1 MVHENMM
8 KTNIAI
14 IGGGLAGLSLAQ
26 RLNKAG
32 LDFQLFEARDRL
44 GGRIKAHHQADAGYD
59 LGPAWFWS
67 GQSRME
73 ALIADLG
80 LTRFEQYATGDQLF
94 ETENGQVMRDH
105 GFASMQGSWRVDGGM
120 GKLIEGIADG
130 LPKDC
135 IHTHYA
141 AQTIDKDAGITF
153 ANGKTCQA
161 QQVVF
166 ALPPR
171 LVADLTITPSLDQ
184 TQIDSMRAISTW
196 MAGHAKIL
204 ALYEKPFWR
213 EAGLS
218 GDASSRHG
226 PMVEIHD
233 ASPNN
238 PNSSAGLFGFLGV
251 PAQHRKNNRQA
262 ILAAV
267 QAQLIR
273 LFGEDAAKPIELI
286 YEDWAY
292 EPHTANALDHA
303 PLRHHPHYGLPEA
316 LKNLADRNLHLCVT
330 EVAPEMGGYLEGA
343 LAAAEATAD
352 ALINNDG

>member
-1 MVHENMM
+1 MVHENAM

-14 IGGGLAGLSLAQ
+14 IGGGLAGLSLA
-26 RLNKAG
+26 RHLHKARF
-32 LDFQLFEARDRL
+32 DFQLFEARDRL
-44 GGRIKAHHQADAGYD
+44 GGRIKTHQLEDAGYD

-73 ALIADLG
+73 ALTSDLS
-80 LTRFEQYATGDQLF
+80 LTCFEQFATGMQLY
-94 ETENGQVMRDH
+94 ETENGDIIRDQ

-120 GKLIEGIADG
+120 GKIIQGIADG

-135 IHTHYA
+135 IHTQFKA
-141 AQTIDKDAGITF
+141 ETIDTESGITF
-153 ANGKTCQA
+153 ANGSTCKA
-161 QQVVF
+161 QQIVF

-171 LVADLTITPSLDQ
+171 LIPDLTIKPALDQ
-184 TQIDSMRAISTW
+184 AQIDTMRSISTW

-213 EAGLS
+213 AAGLS

-233 ASPNN
+233 ASPNI

-251 PAQHRKNNRQA
+251 PAPHRRNNEQA

-267 QAQLIR
+267 KAQLIR
-273 LFGEDAAKPIELI
+273 LFGEEAANPIKLI
-286 YEDWAY
+286 YKDWAFDLN
-292 EPHTANALDHA
+292 TANELDLA
-303 PLRHHPHYGLPEA
+303 PLRHHPNYGLPNA
-316 LKNLADRNLHLCVT
+316 LKTLPNRNLHLCVT
-330 EVAPEMGGYLEGA
+330 EVAPQMGGYLEGA
-343 LAAAEATAD
+343 LAAAQTTAD
-352 ALINNDG
+352 ALINNDA

>member
-1 MVHENMM
+1 M

-14 IGGGLAGLSLAQ
+14 IGGGLAGLSLA
-26 RLNKAG
+26 RHLHKAG
-32 LDFQLFEARDRL
+32 LDFQLFEARGRL
-44 GGRIKAHHQADAGYD
+44 GGRIKTHQLEGAGYD

-67 GQSRME
+67 GQTRME
-73 ALIADLG
+73 ALISDLG
-80 LTRFEQYATGDQLF
+80 LTCFNQFATGMQLY
-94 ETENGQVMRDH
+94 ETEDGRVIRDQ

-120 GKLIEGIADG
+120 GKLIEGIADA
-130 LPKDC
+130 LPKDR
-135 IHTHYA
+135 IHTQFIA
-141 AQTIDKDAGITF
+141 ETIDHDAGITF
-153 ANGKTCQA
+153 TNGNTCQA

-171 LVADLTITPSLDQ
+171 LIQDLTIEPPLDQ
-184 TQIDSMRAISTW
+184 VQIDSMRSISTW

-233 ASPNN
+233 ASPNT
-238 PNSSAGLFGFLGV
+238 PQSSAGLFGFLGV
-251 PAQHRKNNRQA
+251 PAQHRGNNKQA

-273 LFGEDAAKPIELI
+273 LFGEKAANPIELI
-286 YEDWAY
+286 YEDWAFD
-292 EPHTANALDHA
+292 PHTANTLDHA
-303 PLRHHPHYGLPEA
+303 PLMHHPDYGLPAA
-316 LKNLADRNLHLCVT
+316 LKTLPDRNIHLCVT

-352 ALINNDG
+352 ALIKLN

>member
-1 MVHENMM
+1 MVHEGAM

-14 IGGGLAGLSLAQ
+14 IGGGLAGLSLA
-26 RLNKAG
+26 RHLHKAG
-32 LDFQLFEARDRL
+32 LEFQLFEARDRL
-44 GGRIKAHHQADAGYD
+44 GGRIKTHQLEDAGYD

-73 ALIADLG
+73 ALTSDLG
-80 LTRFEQYATGDQLF
+80 LTCFEQYATGMQLY
-94 ETENGQVMRDH
+94 ETENGQVIRDQ

-120 GKLIEGIADG
+120 GKIIKGISDG

-135 IHTHYA
+135 IHTQFKA
-141 AQTIDKDAGITF
+141 EIIDTEASITF
-153 ANGKTCQA
+153 ANGNTCKA
-161 QQVVF
+161 QQIVF

-171 LVADLTITPSLDQ
+171 LIPDLTIEPALDQ
-184 TQIDSMRAISTW
+184 AQSDSMRSIPTW
-196 MAGHAKIL
+196 MAGHAKII

-213 EAGLS
+213 AAGLS

-233 ASPNN
+233 ASPNI

-251 PAQHRKNNRQA
+251 PAPHRQNNKPA
-262 ILAAV
+262 MLAAV

-273 LFGEDAAKPIELI
+273 LFGEEAANPIELI
-286 YEDWAY
+286 YKDWAFDLN
-292 EPHTANALDHA
+292 TANGLDHA
-303 PLRHHPHYGLPEA
+303 PLRHHPHYGLPNA
-316 LKNLADRNLHLCVT
+316 LKTLANRNLHLCVT

-343 LAAAEATAD
+343 LAAAETTAD
-352 ALINNDG
+352 VLINHDA

>member
-1 MVHENMM
+1 M

-14 IGGGLAGLSLAQ
+14 IGGGLAGLSLAR
-26 RLNKAG
+26 RLHNAG
-32 LDFQLFEARDRL
+32 LGFQLFEARDRL
-44 GGRIKAHHQADAGYD
+44 GGRVKTHQLEDAGYD

-73 ALIADLG
+73 ALTSDLG
-80 LTRFEQYATGDQLF
+80 LTCFDQYATGMQLY
-94 ETENGQVMRDH
+94 ETENGRVIRDQ

-120 GKLIEGIADG
+120 GKIIEGIAEG
-130 LPKDC
+130 LPKDR
-135 IHTHYA
+135 IHTQFIA
-141 AQTIDKDAGITF
+141 ETIDHDAGITF
-153 ANGKTCQA
+153 TNGKTCQA

-171 LVADLTITPSLDQ
+171 LIPDLTIESPLDQ
-184 TQIDSMRAISTW
+184 VQIDSMRSISTW

-233 ASPNN
+233 ASPNTTQT
-238 PNSSAGLFGFLGV
+238 SAGLFGFLGV
-251 PAQHRKNNRQA
+251 PAQHRRNNEQA

-273 LFGEDAAKPIELI
+273 LFGEKAANPIKLI
-286 YEDWAY
+286 YKDWAFS
-292 EPHTANALDHA
+292 PHTANTLDHA
-303 PLRHHPHYGLPEA
+303 PLRHHPHYGLPNA
-316 LKNLADRNLHLCVT
+316 LKTLPDRNIHLCVT

-352 ALINNDG
+352 ALMKLN

>member
-1 MVHENMM
+1 M

-14 IGGGLAGLSLAQ
+14 IGGGLAGLSLA
-26 RLNKAG
+26 RHLHKADI
-32 LDFQLFEARDRL
+32 DFQLFEARGRL
-44 GGRIKAHHQADAGYD
+44 GGRIKIHQREDAGYD

-73 ALIADLG
+73 TLTSDLG
-80 LTRFEQYATGDQLF
+80 LTCFDQYATGAQLY
-94 ETENGQVMRDH
+94 ETENGQVIRDQ

-120 GKLIEGIADG
+120 GKIIEGIANE
-130 LPKDC
+130 LPKDR
-135 IHTHYA
+135 IHTQFKA
-141 AQTIDKDAGITF
+141 ETVDAEAGITF
-153 ANGKTCQA
+153 TNGKTCQV
-161 QQVVF
+161 QQTVF

-171 LVADLTITPSLDQ
+171 LIPDLAITPSLDQ
-184 TQIDSMRAISTW
+184 IQIDSMHSISTW

-213 EAGLS
+213 ENGLS

-233 ASPNN
+233 ASPNTSR
-238 PNSSAGLFGFLGV
+238 SSAGLFGFLGV
-251 PAQHRKNNRQA
+251 PAQHRRNNEKT

-273 LFGEDAAKPIELI
+273 LFGEEAANPIELI
-286 YEDWAY
+286 YKDWAFD
-292 EPHTANALDHA
+292 PHTANALDHA
-303 PLRHHPHYGLPEA
+303 PLGHHPHYGLPEA
-316 LKNLADRNLHLCVT
+316 LKTLTDRNIHLCVT

-343 LAAAEATAD
+343 LAASAATAN
-352 ALINNDG
+352 ALIKHN

>member
-1 MVHENMM
+1 M

-14 IGGGLAGLSLAQ
+14 IGGGLAGLSLA
-26 RLNKAG
+26 RHLHKAG
-32 LDFQLFEARDRL
+32 LDFQLFEARERL
-44 GGRIKAHHQADAGYD
+44 GGRIKTHQHQGAGYD

-73 ALIADLG
+73 AITSDLG
-80 LTRFEQYATGDQLF
+80 LSCFEQYATGIQLY
-94 ETENGQVMRDH
+94 ETESGDVIRNQ
-105 GFASMQGSWRVDGGM
+105 GFASMQGSWRVDGGL
-120 GKLIEGIADG
+120 GKIIEGIADA
-130 LPKDC
+130 LPKDR
-135 IHTHYA
+135 IHTQFKA
-141 AQTIDKDAGITF
+141 EVIDAETGITF
-153 ANGKTCQA
+153 ANGRTCHA

-171 LVADLTITPSLDQ
+171 LIPDLTINPPLGQ
-184 TQIDSMRAISTW
+184 AHIEAMRSISTW

-213 EAGLS
+213 DEGLS

-233 ASPNN
+233 ASPNT
-238 PNSSAGLFGFLGV
+238 PHTSAGLFGFLGV
-251 PAQHRKNNRQA
+251 PAQHRQNNRQA

-273 LFGEDAAKPIELI
+273 LFGDKAANPIELI
-286 YEDWAY
+286 YKDWAFD
-292 EPHTANALDHA
+292 PHTANALDHA
-303 PLRHHPHYGLPEA
+303 PLMHHPEYGLPNA
-316 LKNLADRNLHLCVT
+316 LETLPNRNLHLCVT

-343 LAAAEATAD
+343 LAAAEATAH
-352 ALINNDG
+352 ALINGSH